1 MLIIKIGLIY
11 GIVNCFFKD
20 FALCSKYNDYFD
32 GSKCYMF

>member
-20 FALCSKYNDYFD
+20 FTLCSKYNYYFD